1 MLPNGQGVESLLVD
15 QIIMTS
21 GGGQSGLKFQQNSY
35 GVPNIM
41 TSSLNQSMIGMTST
55 EYYKKREL

>member
-41 TSSLNQSMIGMTST
+41 TSSLN
-55 EYYKKREL
+55 RVLP

>member
-21 GGGQSGLKFQQNSY
+21 GGGQSGLKFQQSSY
-35 GVPNIM
+35 GGVPNIM
-41 TSSLNQSMIGMTST
+41 TSSLN
-55 EYYKKREL
+55 RVVP